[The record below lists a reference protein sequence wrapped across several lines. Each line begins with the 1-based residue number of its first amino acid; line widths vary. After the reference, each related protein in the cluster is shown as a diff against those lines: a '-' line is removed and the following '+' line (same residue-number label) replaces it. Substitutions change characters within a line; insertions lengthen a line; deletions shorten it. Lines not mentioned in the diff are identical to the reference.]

1 MEQIVLE
8 VDDQTAKAWR
18 NTSAKLRDQIGKNLE
33 LMLTDSLNKTSKI
46 YEEKEA
52 IVSLKLAKISVLSK
66 TYEFKFPVLFQ
77 IYSEGKGTIIENEQL
92 DIFASGKTV
101 SDAKIDLYSQFDNSY
116 NRLNELQDEQLSPKL
131 LQVKQNLNFI
141 IKIVKDI

>member
-1 MEQIVLE
+1 M
-8 VDDQTAKAWR
+8 
-18 NTSAKLRDQIGKNLE
+18 
-33 LMLTDSLNKTSKI
+33 SKI